1 MARPTTLQF
10 GLVTMYPPPVR
21 LRCTASA
28 SRWSGL
34 TSGISSGTSGSMRW
48 LREFD
53 TTAWPL
59 FASAVSTSPATDES
73 RPENRILD
81 SNFSSQALTTRP
93 AADSGRGVPSRHVH
107 ASLYGLP
114 ADQSDV

>member
-1 MARPTTLQF
+1 
-10 GLVTMYPPPVR
+10 MYPPPVR

-34 TSGISSGTSGSMRW
+34 TSGIRSGTSGSMRW

-59 FASAVSTSPATDES
+59 FASAVSTSPATEES

-81 SNFSSQALTTRP
+81 SNFSSHVLTTR
-93 AADSGRGVPSRHVH
+93 AATDSGMGVPRRHVH
-107 ASLYGLP
+107 ASRYGLP
-114 ADQSDV
+114 AERSDAASSTTSNQG